1 MEEYSIHNSEKEIT
15 KVIVIL
21 HAYQPPTQEEKILD
35 RIVKNCYLPVIS
47 SLLENSNFKITLNI
61 NASLVELLEP
71 KYPNIIEELIT
82 LAENKQLEF
91 LETGAYHPI
100 LPLLSEKEAKLQI
113 EMNNRI
119 NSGVFGKVWM
129 PKGFWPPELAVSK
142 ALATLVES
150 LGYHYMVVP
159 EISVSSN
166 TPFPIP
172 LLTRVSVYPNAP
184 HLSLI
189 NRNHE
194 ISNNISFK
202 KYPSIDNLKEHIKML
217 KISQP
222 EGVVVIATDLE
233 TFGEHHLNY
242 DKFLVKILQSFD
254 SCTASTLLT
263 MPKQPIVQFRESS
276 WSTSEEDLYRN
287 IPYPLW
293 SYPGNSIHDLLN
305 IHQDLLSN
313 AIALLLAKKDEN
325 DYDVKIALKEH
336 AKAQYSCVSWWAST
350 KDHFSKKMIVEG
362 FHSQKKALKKILEAL
377 NGHLIEESVLL
388 KFSNDIGRRIEQYLS
403 RIR

>member
-1 MEEYSIHNSEKEIT
+1 
-15 KVIVIL
+15 VL
-21 HAYQPPTQEEKILD
+21 
-35 RIVKNCYLPVIS
+35 S
-47 SLLENSNFKITLNI
+47 SLIENPNLKITLNI
-61 NASLVELLEP
+61 NASLVELLVP
-71 KYPNIIEELIT
+71 KCSKVIEQLIT
-82 LAENKQLEF
+82 LAENKQIEF
-91 LETGAYHPI
+91 LETGAFHPI

-113 EMNNRI
+113 HLNNTI

-142 ALATLVES
+142 VLATLVES

-166 TPFPIP
+166 SPFPTP
-172 LLTRVSVYPNAP
+172 LLTRISVHPHAP

-189 NRNHE
+189 NRNRE

-202 KYPSIDNLKEHIKML
+202 KYPSMNNLEEHIKML

-222 EGVVVIATDLE
+222 DGVVVIATDLE
-233 TFGEHHLNY
+233 TFGEHHINY
-242 DKFLVKILQSFD
+242 DKFLIKILQSFD

-293 SYPGNSIHDLLN
+293 SYPGNSVHDLLN

-313 AIALLLAKKDEN
+313 TITLLLSKKNEN
-325 DYDVKIALKEH
+325 DYDVKIALKEN
-336 AKAQYSCVSWWAST
+336 AKAQYSCMSWWAST
-350 KDHFSKKMIVEG
+350 KDHYSKKMILEG
-362 FHSQKKALKKILEAL
+362 FKSQNKALRKILEAL
-377 NGHLIEESVLL
+377 NGQIVEESVLL
-388 KFSNDIGRRIEQYLS
+388 RFSNDIGRRIDHYLT
-403 RIR
+403 RIK